1 MRRRPT
7 RLAAGVVIAL
17 SLALMSLAALGS
29 VHGWDWDKARCGTL
43 PNESY
48 PELGWIAFVGVP
60 AIVGLIGGGLGL
72 WLGSSKRSTGRWH
85 PEAILILATLFC
97 LIAAYWAV
105 RMSSGCPV
113 IS

>member
-1 MRRRPT
+1 MTRRPT
-7 RLAAGVVIAL
+7 LLAAGVVIAL

-72 WLGSSKRSTGRWH
+72 WLEVLKRSAGSWL
-85 PEAILILATLFC
+85 PKAILILATLFC

-105 RMSSGCPV
+105 RMSSGCPA

>member
-1 MRRRPT
+1 MARRPI
-7 RLAAGVVIAL
+7 RLVAGVVIAL

-29 VHGWDWDKARCGTL
+29 VYGWDWDEARCGTL
-43 PNESY
+43 PNEYY

-72 WLGSSKRSTGRWH
+72 WLGSLKRSAGRWH
-85 PEAILILATLFC
+85 PEAILILGSLFC

-105 RMSSGCPV
+105 RMGSGCPA

>member
-72 WLGSSKRSTGRWH
+72 WLEVLKRLAGSWLPK
-85 PEAILILATLFC
+85 AILILATLFC

-105 RMSSGCPV
+105 RMGSDCPA